1 MIMKE
6 YLLLLATIISS
17 TFGSLVSYRQTVPTA
32 FNYAFFNQWHC
43 IGLSQNVD
51 FKKPYKFNIGELP
64 LVLWKD
70 NNDNLLSTVNI
81 CRHLGSM
88 LDSGPIVNGS
98 LLCPYHGLKHDKKQA
113 YGKIIDYQGKLWW
126 SYKPV
131 KKTPHSIPLFN
142 KKGYTTQHVQIDM
155 NAGLKDC
162 AYNSMDLHHP
172 EFVHKGLL
180 GFGSSVPPSQVRT
193 IPFIDR
199 VGLEFDY
206 HIKSN
211 IRYISSDMNIT
222 KRDKYTKNFNMFIEP
237 STGWS
242 KVSIGNSDK
251 NLIISVNMLPIREDV
266 TRWFVSLHHNFN
278 NDNAFHKYI
287 MKTATRLILS
297 QDFMQFRRMYPD
309 NPLKE
314 ASTFQ
319 FMLKHDAPIEYIK
332 EMLKNYT
339 YPDIKVCTN
348 FVKMTRKS

>member
-162 AYNSMDLHHP
+162 AYNS
-172 EFVHKGLL
+172 
-180 GFGSSVPPSQVRT
+180 
-193 IPFIDR
+193 
-199 VGLEFDY
+199 
-206 HIKSN
+206 
-211 IRYISSDMNIT
+211 
-222 KRDKYTKNFNMFIEP
+222 
-237 STGWS
+237 
-242 KVSIGNSDK
+242 
-251 NLIISVNMLPIREDV
+251 
-266 TRWFVSLHHNFN
+266 
-278 NDNAFHKYI
+278 
-287 MKTATRLILS
+287 
-297 QDFMQFRRMYPD
+297 
-309 NPLKE
+309 
-314 ASTFQ
+314 
-319 FMLKHDAPIEYIK
+319 
-332 EMLKNYT
+332 
-339 YPDIKVCTN
+339 
-348 FVKMTRKS
+348 